1 MNARTPRTPRTPRP
15 PNTPRG
21 PRKPPPMPPEF
32 QPRPGGPPL
41 EASLTLGRR
50 GKAIVPAARIALLA
64 DIGRQGSISA
74 AANRQGISYRTA
86 WDAVQALNN
95 LFPRPLVEGQPGGA
109 RGGTASLTADG
120 WAVLRA
126 YEGLNTEMKWVL
138 GALELRLRSG
148 KTDFD
153 PTFLWS
159 LTMKTSARNMLR
171 GEIVSVRE
179 GAVNAEVVLDLG
191 DGRSLV
197 AGVTLE
203 AARELGLA
211 PGEPALA
218 LINAGDILLAAPP
231 APGEP
236 PLRTSARND
245 LEGVVSRLE
254 TGAVNDE
261 VHVDIGAGKTLV
273 AMVTHASAEALG
285 LAPGAPVRALIK
297 AGHVLLAA
305 G

>member
-1 MNARTPRTPRTPRP
+1 VPQRAKEHQ
-15 PNTPRG
+15 G
-21 PRKPPPMPPEF
+21 ALALPEVS
-32 QPRPGGPPL
+32 G
-41 EASLTLGRR
+41 E
-50 GKAIVPAARIALLA
+50 LLA
-64 DIGRQGSISA
+64 VGAAVGLEVEHIVLDLKREPEAAKEPRQGGVDVGAQSVIWDILRDARAAGLGTVLVSA
-74 AANRQGISYRTA
+74 DLEELIGLSDR
-86 WDAVQALNN
+86 L
-95 LFPRPLVEGQPGGA
+95 LV
-109 RGGTASLTADG
+109 
-120 WAVLRA
+120 
-126 YEGLNTEMKWVL
+126 
-138 GALELRLRSG
+138 
-148 KTDFD
+148 
-153 PTFLWS
+153 
-159 LTMKTSARNMLR
+159 MLR

-179 GAVNAEVVLDLG
+179 GVVNAEVVLDLG

-285 LAPGAPVRALIK
+285 LAPGTPVRALIK
-297 AGHVLLAA
+297 AGHVLLAV